1 MNDPVGD
8 KEIDELLAAQPEIA
22 DGGFSRRVIERLD
35 APTKNIRPR
44 TWIIVG
50 TVALSWTACWLLV
63 PLMSVQ
69 QTLGNLQP
77 IEIVIATVAASCTV
91 AGAAWRLVM
100 EEAL

>member
-1 MNDPVGD
+1 MSEQLND
-8 KEIDELLAAQPEIA
+8 ERIDALLAAQPEIA

-35 APTKNIRPR
+35 APTKSIRPR
-44 TWIIVG
+44 TIIIVG
-50 TVALSWTACWLLV
+50 AVALSWTVSWLLV

-69 QTLGNLQP
+69 QALANLQP